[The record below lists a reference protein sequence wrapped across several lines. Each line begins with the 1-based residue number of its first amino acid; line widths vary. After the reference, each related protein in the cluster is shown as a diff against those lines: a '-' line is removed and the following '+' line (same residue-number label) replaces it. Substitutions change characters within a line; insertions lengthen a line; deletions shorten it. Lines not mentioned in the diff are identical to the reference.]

1 MKTIKSILFILFVVL
16 FTSCGEFF
24 NTPATPTTGGIYGLV
39 CDNKTF
45 DEIAGA
51 TVSINSINKSTT
63 SDADGFYY
71 LHDLKAGNYLVSA
84 SAKGYHSVEGTVAVE
99 AGKDT
104 MIFIYL
110 EKIVNTASLTGT
122 VVDSE
127 TGEKIA
133 GAKVVLN
140 PGNLSTYSNKEGYY
154 KFEDLKLGSY
164 TLTASADFY
173 ADVEGEI
180 ELTTAGANFTIKMT
194 RIVTTANLTGTV
206 VDSETGENIAG
217 AKVVVNPGNL
227 STYSNKEGYYEF
239 ENLEVGKYTIT
250 ASADFYADVEGEI
263 ELTTAGANITIK
275 MTRTVVEDYSSAIV
289 ESFDNRLK
297 CDIVS
302 CRRSGSKVEFKFQF
316 TNTGYGDIS
325 DFSLIGS
332 YGSYT
337 IIYDNL
343 GNQYE
348 YQPMSL
354 GNKSDSGYGSVRV
367 PLLEYVGCNGS
378 LSIANVPADA
388 ETLTIKL
395 CVSGYDSSKGHLFTY
410 EHISI
415 KNLPIY

>member
-133 GAKVVLN
+133 GAKVVL
-140 PGNLSTYSNKEGYY
+140 K
-154 KFEDLKLGSY
+154 
-164 TLTASADFY
+164 
-173 ADVEGEI
+173 
-180 ELTTAGANFTIKMT
+180 
-194 RIVTTANLTGTV
+194 
-206 VDSETGENIAG
+206 
-217 AKVVVNPGNL
+217 PGNL

-239 ENLEVGKYTIT
+239 KDLKLGSYTLS
-250 ASADFYADVEGEI
+250 ASADFYANIEENI
-263 ELTTAGANITIK
+263 ELTAAGADLTIK
-275 MTRTVVEDYSSAIV
+275 MTRTVEEDYSSAIV

-297 CDIVS
+297 LDIVS
-302 CRRSGSKVEFKFQF
+302 CRRSGSKVEFKFKL
-316 TNTGYGDIS
+316 TNTGFGDIS

-378 LSIANVPADA
+378 LSIANVPTDA

-395 CVSGYDSSKGHLFTY
+395 CVSGYDSSNGHLFTY

>member
-1 MKTIKSILFILFVVL
+1 MKTIKTILIFLVASLFA
-16 FTSCGEFF
+16 SCGELF
-24 NTPATPTTGGIYGLV
+24 NTPDTPDNKNTLGSIYGLV
-39 CDNKTF
+39 CDSETL

-51 TVSINSINKSTT
+51 TVSINSINKSTI
-63 SDADGFYY
+63 SDEEGFYY
-71 LHDLKAGNYLVSA
+71 LHDLEAGRYLVSA
-84 SAKGYHSVEGTVAVE
+84 SATGYHPIEGSVAVE

-110 EKIVNTASLTGT
+110 EKIA
-122 VVDSE
+122 
-127 TGEKIA
+127 
-133 GAKVVLN
+133 
-140 PGNLSTYSNKEGYY
+140 
-154 KFEDLKLGSY
+154 
-164 TLTASADFY
+164 
-173 ADVEGEI
+173 
-180 ELTTAGANFTIKMT
+180 TI
-194 RIVTTANLTGTV
+194 ANLTGTV
-206 VDSETGENIAG
+206 VDSETGEKIAG

-302 CRRSGSKVEFKFQF
+302 CKRNGSKVEFKFKF
-316 TNTGYGDIS
+316 TNTGFGDIS
-325 DFSLIGS
+325 QFTLQPS
-332 YGSYT
+332 YGNYT

-348 YQPMSL
+348 KQAMTL
-354 GNKSDSGYGSVRV
+354 GNQSASGYGSVCV

-378 LSIANVPADA
+378 ISIANVPTNA

-395 CVSGYDSSKGHLFTY
+395 CVSGYDSAKGNLFTD

-415 KNLPIY
+415 KKLPIY

>member
-1 MKTIKSILFILFVVL
+1 MKTIKSVLFFLVVVL
-16 FTSCGEFF
+16 FASCGELF
-24 NTPATPTTGGIYGLV
+24 NTPDTPDNKNTLGSIYGLV
-39 CDNKTF
+39 CDSETL

-63 SDADGFYY
+63 SDEEGFYY
-71 LHDLKAGNYLVSA
+71 LHDLEAGRYLVSA
-84 SAKGYHSVEGTVAVE
+84 SATGYYPIEGSVAVE

-110 EKIVNTASLTGT
+110 EKIA
-122 VVDSE
+122 
-127 TGEKIA
+127 
-133 GAKVVLN
+133 
-140 PGNLSTYSNKEGYY
+140 
-154 KFEDLKLGSY
+154 
-164 TLTASADFY
+164 
-173 ADVEGEI
+173 
-180 ELTTAGANFTIKMT
+180 
-194 RIVTTANLTGTV
+194 TTANLTGTV
-206 VDSETGENIAG
+206 VDSETGEKIAG

-289 ESFDNRLK
+289 ESFDNKLK
-297 CDIVS
+297 CDIIS
-302 CRRSGSKVEFKFQF
+302 CRRSGSKVEFKFKL

-325 DFSLIGS
+325 QFTLWANSGNN
-332 YGSYT
+332 T

-348 YQPMSL
+348 YQKMSL
-354 GNKSDSGYGSVRV
+354 GNQSSYSNSLVV
-367 PLLEYVGCNGS
+367 PLLEYVGCNGCI
-378 LSIANVPADA
+378 SIEGVPNDA
-388 ETLTIKL
+388 ETFAIKL
-395 CVSGYDSSKGHLFTY
+395 CVSGYEPAKGSLFHF

>member
-110 EKIVNTASLTGT
+110 EKIVNTANLTGT

-133 GAKVVLN
+133 GAKVVLH

-154 KFEDLKLGSY
+154 EFKDLKLGSY
-164 TLTASADFY
+164 TLSASADFY
-173 ADVEGEI
+173 ADVEKDVL
-180 ELTTAGANFTIKMT
+180 LTAAGANITIYLEK
-194 RIVTTANLTGTV
+194 IVNTANLTGTV

-289 ESFDNRLK
+289 ESFDNKLK
-297 CDIVS
+297 CDIIS
-302 CRRSGSKVEFKFQF
+302 CRRSGSKVEFKFKL

-325 DFSLIGS
+325 QFTLWANSGNN
-332 YGSYT
+332 T

-348 YQPMSL
+348 YQKMSL
-354 GNKSDSGYGSVRV
+354 GNQSSYSNSLVV
-367 PLLEYVGCNGS
+367 PLLEYVGCNGCI
-378 LSIANVPADA
+378 SIEGVPNDA
-388 ETLTIKL
+388 ETFAIKL
-395 CVSGYDSSKGHLFTY
+395 CVSGYEPAKGSLFY
-410 EHISI
+410 FEHISI